1 MYPEADI
8 VPRQLSRLVYLIAF
22 IKLCIHIA
30 FINGYGIF
38 RDELYYVVCGRH
50 LAWGYVEFPPLIGLI
65 SYVVTSV
72 LGESL
77 FAIRILPAIAGAGLV
92 VLAGMLARELGGGRF
107 AQALA
112 ALSILAATVWMGL
125 NHVFS
130 PNAFEPL
137 FWMGCALIF
146 LRIVRTR
153 NEKLW
158 LWFGALAGLGLMNKH
173 SMLFF
178 GFALV
183 AGIILARQYRYLIN
197 RWFWLGGAIAFLIF
211 LPHLIWQVQTGMPQ
225 LELLRNAEKTKN
237 LIVGPWQFFLGQIL
251 ILNPVTFPL
260 WLGGLVFLLIRKEA
274 RFYRALGW
282 AYLVLFVTMI
292 VLHGKNYYL
301 APAHPMLLA
310 AGAVWLERVSTG
322 SATKWLRPFAATV
335 VIAGTI
341 IVTPLALPVLPP
353 ETYIRYS
360 RALGV
365 DEVATERHTRGP
377 LPQFYADMFG
387 WKELADRVAEVYRTL
402 PPEERAKTGIFAQ
415 NYGEAGAVDYF
426 GPHLGL
432 PPAISGHNSYWL
444 WGPLNYNSTLIVIGG
459 KEEGAR
465 KVFDEVTPAA
475 KTFHPYAMPYE
486 NDQTVWICR
495 KPHVDLKSAWRMTK
509 KYM

>member
-1 MYPEADI
+1 M
-8 VPRQLSRLVYLIAF
+8 VSKQLSRLVYLLAL

-65 SYVVTSV
+65 SRVVTSV

-107 AQALA
+107 AQSLA
-112 ALSILAATVWMGL
+112 ALSIVAATIWMGL

-153 NEKLW
+153 NPKLW
-158 LWFGALAGLGLMNKH
+158 LWFGVLAGIGLMNKH
-173 SMLFF
+173 SMIFF
-178 GFALV
+178 GFGLV
-183 AGIILARQYRYLIN
+183 VGIILAGQYRQLLSK
-197 RWFWLGGAIAFLIF
+197 WFWLGGAIAFLIF
-211 LPHLIWQVQTGMPQ
+211 LPHLIWQVQTGLPQ
-225 LELLRNAEKTKN
+225 LELLRNAEKGKN

-251 ILNPVTFPL
+251 TLNPVTFPL
-260 WLGGLVFLLIRKEA
+260 WLSGLVFLMISPAA

-282 AYLVLFVTMI
+282 AYIVMFITMI

-301 APAHPMLLA
+301 APAYPMLLA
-310 AGAVWLERVSTG
+310 AGAVWFESL
-322 SATKWLRPFAATV
+322 SAKWLRPVAVIVLVAGALIAT
-335 VIAGTI
+335 
-341 IVTPLALPVLPP
+341 PMALPVLPP
-353 ETYIRYS
+353 ETFMRYS
-360 RALGV
+360 RALGM
-365 DEVATERHTRGP
+365 DEVATERHERGP

-387 WKELADRVAEVYRTL
+387 WEELAERVAEVYNSL
-402 PPEERAKTGIFAQ
+402 PPQERAEAGIYAQ

-426 GPHLGL
+426 GPRMGL

-444 WGPLNYNSTLIVIGG
+444 WGPRNYNSTLIVIGG
-459 KEEGAR
+459 KEEDAR

-475 KTFHPYAMPYE
+475 QTFHRYAMPYE
-486 NDQTVWICR
+486 NNRTIWICR
-495 KPHVDLKSAWRMTK
+495 KPRIDLKTLWPKTK
-509 KYM
+509 HYI